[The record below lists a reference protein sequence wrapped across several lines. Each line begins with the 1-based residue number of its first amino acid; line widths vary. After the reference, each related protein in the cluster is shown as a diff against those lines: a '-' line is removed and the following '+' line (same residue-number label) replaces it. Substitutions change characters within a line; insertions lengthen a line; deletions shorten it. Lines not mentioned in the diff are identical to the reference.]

1 MRAIVVREFGGP
13 DVLRLE
19 EMPDP
24 VPTPDEVLVEVHAA
38 GVNPVDAY
46 IRSGN
51 YARKPALPYVPGTDG
66 AGRIAAVGTQVREWK
81 PGDRVWLSTIG
92 TSIGTYADRVCCPP
106 DRVFRLPDHVS
117 YAAGA
122 ALGVPAATAHR
133 ALFGRA
139 QARSGETI
147 LIHGASGSVGLA
159 ALDLAKDAGL
169 HVFATAGTEQG
180 RQELRRRGADA
191 VFDHHDQGRADAIRR
206 ETGGKGVDV
215 ILEMLAN
222 VNLDIDLGLL
232 APNGRVVV
240 IGNRGRV
247 EIDPRQT
254 MARDAAILGMT
265 LWNVPSDTLYA
276 INLALTEALERRALQ
291 PAVDRELPLAE
302 APQAHTAVM
311 ESGRVGK
318 IALTM

>member
-13 DVLRLE
+13 EVLRLQDA
-19 EMPDP
+19 PDP
-24 VPTPDEVLVEVHAA
+24 VTGPNDVLVKVHAA

-46 IRSGN
+46 IRSGT
-51 YARKPALPYVPGTDG
+51 YARTPALPYVPGTDG
-66 AGRIAAVGTQVREWK
+66 AGEVEAVGGQVRGWK
-81 PGDRVWLSTIG
+81 AGDRVWLSTIG
-92 TSIGTYADRVCCPP
+92 AWIGTYAERVCCPP
-106 DRVFRLPDHVS
+106 DRLYRLPDHVS

-139 QARSGETI
+139 GARSGETI

-169 HVFATAGTEQG
+169 RAFATAGTDEG
-180 RQELRRRGADA
+180 RRELQRRGADA
-191 VFDHHDQGRADAIRR
+191 VFDHHDSGRADAIRH
-206 ETGGKGVDV
+206 ETSGKGVDI

-222 VNLDIDLGLL
+222 VNLDTDLGLL

-254 MARDAAILGMT
+254 MARDAAILGMS
-265 LWNVPSDTLYA
+265 LWNVPFDGLRA
-276 INLALTEALERRALQ
+276 INLALTEALERRTLH

-302 APQAHTAVM
+302 APRAHAAVV
-311 ESGRVGK
+311 EGGRIGK

>member
-1 MRAIVVREFGGP
+1 VAGP
-13 DVLRLE
+13 EDVLVRL
-19 EMPDP
+19 
-24 VPTPDEVLVEVHAA
+24 HAA

-66 AGRIAAVGTQVREWK
+66 AGEIEAVGANVRGWEK
-81 PGDRVWLSTIG
+81 GDRVWVSTIG
-92 TSIGTYADRVCCPP
+92 TWIGTCAERASCPP
-106 DRVFRLPDHVS
+106 GRIYRLPDHVS

-133 ALFGRA
+133 SLFGRA
-139 QARSGETI
+139 GARRGETI
-147 LIHGASGSVGLA
+147 LIHGASGSVGLT
-159 ALDLAKDAGL
+159 ALSLAKDAGL
-169 HVFATAGTEQG
+169 RVFATAGTDKG
-180 RQELRRRGADA
+180 LRELERRGADA
-191 VFDHHDQGRADAIRR
+191 VFNHHDAGRADAIRQQ
-206 ETGGKGVDV
+206 TGGRGVDV

-222 VNLDIDLGLL
+222 VNLDMDLGLL

-254 MARDAAILGMT
+254 MARDSAILGMS
-265 LWNVPSDTLYA
+265 LWNVPPDGLRG
-276 INLALTEALERRALQ
+276 INLALTETMERRALL
-291 PAVDRELPLAE
+291 PAVDRELPLVE
-302 APQAHTAVM
+302 APQAHAAVL
-311 ESGRVGK
+311 EGGRIGK